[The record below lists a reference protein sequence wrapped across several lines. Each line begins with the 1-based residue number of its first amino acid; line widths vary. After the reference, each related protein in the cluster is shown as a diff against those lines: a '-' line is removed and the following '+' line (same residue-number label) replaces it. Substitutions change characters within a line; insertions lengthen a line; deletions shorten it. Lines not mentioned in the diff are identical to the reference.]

1 MINKKIKDFSKED
14 FESYFSDRDYVNLV
28 RKLDKELKF
37 DLSES
42 DESEGQEV
50 QDVSEVDNS
59 EEKIKNVKIIKGK
72 AKLSK
77 IEFGKIIFKSPEDA
91 CEKHT
96 PESRKKLSIAR
107 RSRKKQPREGT
118 SKKPQNLYAQL
129 IKDYP
134 LKGNA
139 KDTMEDLNAIGA
151 TENQKKFIKQK
162 KRKKD
167 IEGIENFLKQNR
179 KFLEDCNGVE
189 VGILTDYLEQNHNFS
204 EVSVDEVIFD
214 PQQKVLNSFENNID
228 DQIDEILFRQD
239 LEENLQWYREDG
251 MGEHFLDCYEKF
263 RVYRHELERVLIKN
277 SIDEK
282 KGLPILKK
290 HIMEN
295 YPHFLEWFLED
306 YQEEK

>member
-1 MINKKIKDFSKED
+1 LINKKIKDFSKKD
-14 FESYFSDRDYVNLV
+14 FENYFSDRDYVNLV
-28 RKLDKELKF
+28 RKLDRELKF

-42 DESEGQEV
+42 DELEPSDN
-50 QDVSEVDNS
+50 QDNVDS
-59 EEKIKNVKIIKGK
+59 FEMPEEKIKNVKIIKGK
-72 AKLSK
+72 AKLLK
-77 IEFGKIIFKSPEDA
+77 IEFGKVIFKSPEDS

-129 IKDYP
+129 VKDYP
-134 LKGNA
+134 LKGNS
-139 KDTMEDLNAIGA
+139 KDTMEDLNAMGIN
-151 TENQKKFIKQK
+151 ENQKKFIKK
-162 KRKKD
+162 KKTKKD
-167 IEGIENFLKQNR
+167 IEEIENFLKKNK
-179 KFLEDCNGVE
+179 KFLEDCNGAE
-189 VGILTDYLEQNHNFS
+189 VGILTDYSEQNHTFS

-228 DQIDEILFRQD
+228 DQIDEILFKQD

-263 RVYRHELERVLIKN
+263 RIYRYELEKALNKTNV
-277 SIDEK
+277 DEK
-282 KGLPILKK
+282 RALPILKK

-295 YPHFLEWFLED
+295 YPHFLDWFLED
-306 YQEEK
+306 Y